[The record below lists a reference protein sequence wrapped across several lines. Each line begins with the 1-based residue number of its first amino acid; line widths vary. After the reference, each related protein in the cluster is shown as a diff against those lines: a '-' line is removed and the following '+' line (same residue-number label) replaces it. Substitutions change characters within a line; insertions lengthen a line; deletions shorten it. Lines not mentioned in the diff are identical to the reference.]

1 MSEEQKLFLEK
12 LKELNKK
19 KSINIFLPS
28 FGKKEKF
35 LPFTLKQQKTILGKL
50 PTDSTGII
58 MFHNIFNEIIQENT
72 ENRISLHE
80 LNLFD
85 RISIILHYRASSLGN
100 VIESDTGKINLNDVL
115 KKLTDY
121 DYKKIFEE
129 ITVSLKDISATLCV
143 PNLIY
148 DSKVNKEM
156 AKKIKN
162 ITSPQEA
169 VSELFTSEILK
180 YIKSINIFDSNINL
194 YELSYVEKLEVIENL
209 PGTFVKKI
217 FDFIQKIKELE
228 NELTTIDGIKL
239 DISNDLF
246 A

>member
-1 MSEEQKLFLEK
+1 M
-12 LKELNKK
+12 
-19 KSINIFLPS
+19 
-28 FGKKEKF
+28 
-35 LPFTLKQQKTILGKL
+35 
-50 PTDSTGII
+50 
-58 MFHNIFNEIIQENT
+58 
-72 ENRISLHE
+72 
-80 LNLFD
+80 
-85 RISIILHYRASSLGN
+85 
-100 VIESDTGKINLNDVL
+100 GKINLNDVL